1 MHPKTLFLLK
11 RFYKYLVLFLI
22 CSGNLFSQDA
32 ATTVLGITYNNSQQE
47 HLKTDPDLS
56 VLNGTNTVQTHY
68 TVTAC
73 GLDFVAGSVRLCK
86 RGGAPAGANQPATI
100 VIAGLPTCF
109 AVQRAFLYTGGS
121 GSGPNINLTFTNPLS
136 TSSVIAMTNS
146 GYTATDKW
154 GGYAGTWT
162 RRADVTALISG
173 NGNYLISGIP
183 TGSPNDPDGATL
195 VIVYADN
202 TQTFTGSMVMAD
214 GTMAA
219 GGNGNLNSLISGFNV
234 CANSTLDK
242 HYLIAGD
249 FQSLGVYNVRFNSAV
264 NNYVYPQAAQSFYAY
279 LPFSGSP
286 VTAGQTTANYG
297 LNNATGDA
305 FSFYACALYYRTTCL
320 ACPGGP
326 CAVLPIEL
334 MNFEAKCNSEKVN
347 LKWETATETNN
358 DHFTI
363 ERTADGVT
371 YEVVGKVDG
380 EGNSNKARRYNFTD
394 EKPLKGISY
403 YSLRQTDRNGDS
415 KIVRS
420 VAVSCNG
427 VSEFEIHPNPSAGT
441 FVVDGAEENSEIII
455 TDVLGKIVFEAK
467 ASEKTEIDL
476 STQKN
481 GIYFVRVVNEGG
493 ITSRKIVI
501 NK

>member
-1 MHPKTLFLLK
+1 MKHFS
-11 RFYKYLVLFLI
+11 KYVILFLI
-22 CSGNLFSQDA
+22 FSIKLFSQQNY
-32 ATTVLGITYNNSQQE
+32 TTVNGITYSSDQNLQSKSNE
-47 HLKTDPDLS
+47 NFS
-56 VLNGTNTVQTHY
+56 VLNGTNTIGTHY

-86 RGGAPAGANQPATI
+86 RGGSPAGANQPATI
-100 VIAGLPTCF
+100 TISGLPTCY
-109 AVQRAFLYTGGS
+109 AVEKAFLYTGGS
-121 GSGPNINLTFTNPLS
+121 GSGPTINLSFTNPLA
-136 TSSVIAMTNS
+136 TNSVFPMVNS

-195 VIVYADN
+195 VIVYSDN

-219 GGNGNLNSLISGFNV
+219 GGNGNLNSVITGFNV

-249 FQSLGVYNVRFNSAV
+249 FQSLGIYNVRFNSAV
-264 NNYVYPQAAQSFYAY
+264 NNYVYPAAGQSFYAY

-305 FSFYACALYYRTTCL
+305 FSFYACALYYRTACM

-334 MNFEAKCNSEKVN
+334 LNFDAKCTAEKVN
-347 LKWETATETNN
+347 LEWETATETNN
-358 DHFTI
+358 DYFTI
-363 ERTADGVT
+363 ERTTDGIS
-371 YEVVGKVDG
+371 YEVVGTVPG
-380 EGNSNKARRYNFTD
+380 SGNSNKTKRYSFADT
-394 EKPLKGISY
+394 KPLKGTSY
-403 YSLRQTDRNGDS
+403 YSLRQTDRNGDN
-415 KIVRS
+415 IVVKS
-420 VAVSCNG
+420 TAVSCH
-427 VSEFEIHPNPSAGT
+427 VFSELAIHPNPSAGLLIIE
-441 FVVDGAEENSEIII
+441 GAEKKSTLMI
-455 TDVLGKIVFEAK
+455 TDVLGKILFEARITE
-467 ASEKTEIDL
+467 EKTEIDL
-476 STQKN
+476 SILLN
-481 GIYFVRVVNEGG
+481 GIYFVKLVSESG
-493 ITSRKIVI
+493 ITSNKIVI
-501 NK
+501 NR

>member
-1 MHPKTLFLLK
+1 M
-11 RFYKYLVLFLI
+11 
-22 CSGNLFSQDA
+22 NLFSQNGS
-32 ATTVLGITYNNSQQE
+32 TPVLGISYPSGQNSSFRSDDQ
-47 HLKTDPDLS
+47 LS

-100 VIAGLPTCF
+100 VIAGLPVCF
-109 AVQRAFLYTGGS
+109 AVQKAFLYTGGS
-121 GSGPNINLTFTNPLS
+121 GSGPTINLSFTNPM
-136 TSSVIAMTNS
+136 TTNSVFPMVNS

-249 FQSLGVYNVRFNSAV
+249 FQSLGIYNVRFNSAA
-264 NNYVYPQAAQSFYAY
+264 NNYVYPAAAQSFYAY

-305 FSFYACALYYRTTCL
+305 FSFYACALYYRTACL

-334 MNFEAKCNSEKVN
+334 RSFDATCDNGKIN
-347 LKWETATETNN
+347 LRWETATETNN

-363 ERTADGVT
+363 ERTTNGIT
-371 YEVVGKVDG
+371 YEVIGKVAG
-380 EGNSNKARRYNFTD
+380 AGNSKKEIRYSFTD
-394 EKPLKGISY
+394 HKPLKGTTY
-403 YSLRQTDRNGDS
+403 YSLRQTDRNGES
-415 KIVRS
+415 KVHRS
-420 VAVSCNG
+420 VAVSCNS
-427 VSEFEIHPNPSAGT
+427 VSEFAIHPNPSEGV
-441 FVVDGAEENSEIII
+441 FSIEGGEQNSEILI
-455 TDVLGKIVFEAK
+455 TDALGKVILETK
-467 ASEKTEIDL
+467 ITGDRTEIDL
-476 STQKN
+476 STQQN
-481 GIYFVRVVNEGG
+481 GIYFVKVVSGSG
-493 ITSRKIVI
+493 ISSEKIVI